1 MKPLTVLLA
10 LVTVGGCSAPPRE
23 PAAPPPS
30 FDALA
35 KAAVSQYTGTLQI
48 SGLHAAVEVIRD
60 EWGVPHIYA
69 QNTEDLFMAEGFVVA
84 QDRLWQME
92 LARALAQGRLSEL
105 VGAAGVKHDRLYRLF
120 KFRGPWDDTE
130 WTNYHPEARIIFAAY
145 ARGINAFIAQAGANL
160 PVEFKLTG
168 ITPEPWKPEDLLIRN
183 RVSAAV
189 AEARS
194 ELRLAQAVVTYGA
207 VEANR
212 RSRPEPYGDLVVPV
226 AVDLTLITDDI
237 AKALDGDE
245 YGTFPKPHL
254 LTAYRGLP
262 GAKPSLDQG
271 VPESAPGSNNFAI
284 GGKATATGKAFMVDD
299 PHRQVTSPALRYLV
313 HLHAPGWNIAGATEP
328 GLPGVIRGHNE
339 RVAWGRTA
347 TGTDEADVFVEHV
360 NPADPNQVMWNGKWE
375 ALQVATETIEVKGEQ
390 PRTLAVKISRHGP
403 IFYEDPAHHL
413 AYALR
418 ASMREPGTAEY
429 LGGLRLDQAT
439 SARDCLT
446 SSRFMRSPA
455 TNLVCADAD
464 GNIAFR
470 VSAAVPQRSGWNGRL
485 PVPGTGKYEWGG
497 FRDDLPEA
505 YNPPRGFIATANNNI
520 HPPGYTP
527 PLFYNNRG
535 PYRRFDRLSALLGA
549 GRHFSR
555 DDVQRI
561 ILDVHNTEADELQR
575 WFRGWT
581 GTTGDL
587 ERARALI
594 AGWNGE
600 MRKDSAA
607 AALFVTWR
615 ARAALDELQAAS
627 PAKRQPLIEA
637 GLTRASAALVSS
649 QGADWSAWQWGRINV
664 SRFPHPL
671 VSAFDIPA
679 VERDGGAGTVNAIG
693 SVYRMITDFS
703 DLDRSLV
710 TIGPGESGQPGSPF
724 YANLRES
731 WGRREFWALPF
742 TRAAVDAHAKFTLT
756 LQPKR

>member
-1 MKPLTVLLA
+1 MLLA
-10 LVTVGGCSAPPRE
+10 AVGCSSRPE
-23 PAAPPPS
+23 SAAASVAS
-30 FDALA
+30 FHALA
-35 KAAVSQYTGTLQI
+35 KASVSQYSGVLQI
-48 SGLHAAVEVIRD
+48 PGLHAPVTVVRD

-69 QNTEDLFMAEGFVVA
+69 QNTGDLFMAEGFIVA

-92 LARALAQGRLSEL
+92 LARTLAQGRLSEL

-120 KFRGPWDDTE
+120 KFRGPWDDVE
-130 WTNYHPEARIIFAAY
+130 WTNYHPEARAIFAAY

-160 PVEFKLTG
+160 PVEFTLTG
-168 ITPEPWKPEDLLIRN
+168 ITPRPWKPEDLLVRN

-189 AEARS
+189 GDARS
-194 ELRLAQAVVTYGA
+194 ELRLAQSVARYGA
-207 VEANR
+207 ADANE
-212 RSRPEPYGDLVVPV
+212 RSRPEPYGDLVVP
-226 AVDLTLITDDI
+226 AGVDVTLITDEVV
-237 AKALDGDE
+237 KALDGDE
-245 YGTFPKPHL
+245 YGTFPKPEL
-254 LTAYRGLP
+254 LPAYRGLP

-271 VPESAPGSNNFAI
+271 VRENSPGSNNFAVS
-284 GGKATATGKAFMVDD
+284 GTATATGKAFMVDD

-313 HLHAPGWNIAGATEP
+313 HLNAPGWNIAGATEP
-328 GLPGVIRGHNE
+328 GLPGVIRGHND
-339 RVAWGRTA
+339 RIAWGRTA
-347 TGTDEADVFVEHV
+347 TGTDEADVFIEQV
-360 NPADPNQVMWNGKWE
+360 NPADANQVMWNGKWE
-375 ALQVATETIEVKGEQ
+375 PLRIETETIAVKGEQ
-390 PRTLAVKISRHGP
+390 PRTLTVKISRHGP

-418 ASMREPGTAEY
+418 ASMMEPGTAEY

-464 GNIAFR
+464 GNVAFR
-470 VSAAVPQRSGWNGRL
+470 VSAAVPKRSGWNGRL
-485 PVPGTGKYEWGG
+485 PVSGTGKYEWGG

-505 YNPPRGFIATANNNI
+505 FNPSRGFIATANNNI
-520 HPPGYTP
+520 HPPGYMP

-535 PYRRFDRLSALLGA
+535 PYRRYDRLSALLGA
-549 GRHFSR
+549 GSRFTR

-561 ILDVHNTEADELQR
+561 ILDIHNTEADESQPL
-575 WFRGWT
+575 FRGWKGST
-581 GTTGDL
+581 PDL

-594 AGWNGE
+594 AGWDGE

-607 AALFVTWR
+607 AALYVTWR
-615 ARAALDELQAAS
+615 GKTPVDELKAAPS
-627 PAKRQPLIEA
+627 AKRPALIEA
-637 GLTRASAALVSS
+637 GFTKAIAALVTS
-649 QGADWSAWQWGRINV
+649 QGADWNAWQWGRINV

-671 VSAFDIPA
+671 VSAYDIPA

-724 YANLRES
+724 YSNLREM

-742 TRAAVDAHAKFTLT
+742 TKAAVDAHAKFTLT
-756 LQPKR
+756 LQPKT